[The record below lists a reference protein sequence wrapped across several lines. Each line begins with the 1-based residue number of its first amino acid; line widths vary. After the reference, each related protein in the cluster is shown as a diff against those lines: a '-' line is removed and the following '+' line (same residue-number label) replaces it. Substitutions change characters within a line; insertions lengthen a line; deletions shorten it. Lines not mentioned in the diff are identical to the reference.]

1 MDSLLIK
8 TILVG
13 IFTGIIGSFFGV
25 IGSSILLPSLL
36 FFGIVKDYDTA
47 IGTILLTLVPPTTLL
62 AVIEYNKRKQVNY
75 EVGIILFIA
84 YFFSS
89 YIGAYFNKFFHQKI
103 LLYGCATLYLFITM
117 FFYYYAYN
125 AKE

>member
-1 MDSLLIK
+1 MNVLLIK

-13 IFTGIIGSFFGV
+13 IFAGIIGSFFGV
-25 IGSSILLPSLL
+25 IGSSTLLPSLL

-47 IGTILLTLVPPTTLL
+47 IGTILLILMLPTTLL
-62 AVIEYNKRKQVNY
+62 GVYEYNKRKKVNY

-89 YIGAYFNKFFHQKI
+89 YIGAYLNKFVNKKI
-103 LLYGCATLYLFITM
+103 LSYGCATLYLFIAM

>member
-1 MDSLLIK
+1 MNELLIK

-13 IFTGIIGSFFGV
+13 IFTGMIGSFFGV

-36 FFGIVKDYDTA
+36 FFNIVKDYDTA
-47 IGTILLTLVPPTTLL
+47 IGTILLTLLPPTTLL
-62 AVIEYNKRKQVNY
+62 AVVEYNKRKQVNY
-75 EVGIILFIA
+75 EIGIILFIT
-84 YFFSS
+84 YFFAS

-117 FFYYYAYN
+117 FFYYYAYTV
-125 AKE
+125 KE

>member
-1 MDSLLIK
+1 MNEVLIK

-13 IFTGIIGSFFGV
+13 IFTGMIGSFFGV

-36 FFGIVKDYDTA
+36 FFNIVKDYDTA

-75 EVGIILFIA
+75 EVGIILFVS

-117 FFYYYAYN
+117 FFYHYAYTV
-125 AKE
+125 KE

>member
-1 MDSLLIK
+1 MNELLIK

-36 FFGIVKDYDTA
+36 FFNIVKDYDTA
-47 IGTILLTLVPPTTLL
+47 IGTILLTLLPPTTLL
-62 AVIEYNKRKQVNY
+62 AVVEYNKRKQVNY
-75 EVGIILFIA
+75 EIGIILFIT
-84 YFFSS
+84 YFFAS

-117 FFYYYAYN
+117 FFYYYAYTV
-125 AKE
+125 KE